1 MSSLNSDDLYN
12 KLKSFQKSK
21 DESNLTN
28 RVDNKKSIIGSGEME
43 FLNKDSGSVT
53 RCSACNDRGYLVIDG
68 KTSKC
73 KSCDGYNILNEI
85 SEVSEFS
92 IQRNLDKVNIPDL
105 YKGRD
110 FNPSEIKSNESI
122 LKNLREDPMMDL
134 YIRKL
139 EILHNNIS
147 LGIKLDNSYIIMAPQ
162 GYSKNHFVYCSMQKA
177 IEKGYSVAPYLDTE
191 ELLELKIRN
200 PEKFKEYLKCDLM
213 FVKLL
218 PAYISIDDTQ
228 MMKYIVD
235 KRSRFGLATV
245 VTSRF
250 NTSFLHGIE
259 LHLENN
265 IGLVH
270 VEKGDY
276 SKLKEITGI
285 YPNDYSNLL
294 KRFEDSIKKKRKLEA
309 DIRSGVSKIHDKGI
323 LSGTMFNVEFDN
335 NQARLDLM
343 NLHYGEIYSDKYL
356 DFYSKKKLNNQ

>member
-1 MSSLNSDDLYN
+1 MSNVNSDDLYN
-12 KLKSFQKSK
+12 KLKSFHKSK
-21 DESNLTN
+21 DESHLTQ
-28 RVDNKKSIIGSGEME
+28 RVDNKKSILGSGELE
-43 FLNKDSGSVT
+43 FLSKDSNLT
-53 RCSACNDRGYLVIDG
+53 IRCNVCSDRGFFVIEG
-68 KTSKC
+68 KTQKC
-73 KSCDGYNILNEI
+73 VSCDGYNILNEI

-92 IQRNLDKVNIPDL
+92 IQRNLEKVNIPDL
-105 YKGRD
+105 YIGRE
-110 FNPSEIKSNESI
+110 FKPSEIKSNESI

-147 LGIKLDNSYIIMAPQ
+147 LGIKLDNSYILMAPQ

-191 ELLELKIRN
+191 ELLELKIRK
-200 PEKFKEYLKCDLM
+200 PEVFKEYLLSDLM
-213 FVKLL
+213 FIKLL

-235 KRSRFGLATV
+235 KRSRFGLPTV

-250 NTSFLHGIE
+250 NTSFLHGVE

-294 KRFEDSIKKKRKLEA
+294 KRFEESIKKKRKLEN
-309 DIRSGVSKIHDKGI
+309 DIRSGVSKIHSKGI

-335 NQARLDLM
+335 NKARLDLM
-343 NLHYGEIYSDKYL
+343 NLHYDEIYSEKYL
-356 DFYSKKKLNNQ
+356 DYYSKNKIKN